1 MDFLSDLAVVL
12 GIAGVLGTLSATLY
26 IAIEVRAAGLAAE
39 KAEAHLS
46 AIRRDMR
53 LLASLTMKTRTEAS
67 AGRARLLDQLRA
79 LKPPPASPAA
89 PSNGP
94 GLPLLTSRSGA
105 TPSSLPPKAAAKKPG
120 KKKKGKKRKQLD

>member
-67 AGRARLLDQLRA
+67 TGRDRLLEQLRA
-79 LKPPPASPAA
+79 LKPPPASPAVTSA
-89 PSNGP
+89 GA
-94 GLPLLTSRSGA
+94 GLPRLTPRSGA
-105 TPSSLPPKAAAKKPG
+105 TPSALPPKAAAKKPR
-120 KKKKGKKRKQLD
+120 KKKGKKRKQLD